1 MACIMFFSCNV
12 KSLIADLCITQD
24 KLSYQMA
31 ISSKGREPTSSSRE
45 VMSQLLSLEDSSH
58 TNPPGQQE
66 CIQALTK

>member
-1 MACIMFFSCNV
+1 
-12 KSLIADLCITQD
+12 
-24 KLSYQMA
+24 MA

-58 TNPPGQQE
+58 TNPPEQQE